1 MSDITDPTCPASA
14 GEAAQEQTAPAAE
27 LSTPGASLENFSVAE
42 PENALP
48 RATLETLPETIA
60 AACGRAGWTS
70 LMPVQSLALPYLLEG
85 RDIMVQ
91 SRTGSGKTGCY
102 LLPLVPRL
110 DPELHAAQALI
121 LVPTRELAVQVEHEA
136 RTLFEG
142 TGIRPVA
149 VYGGVGYKK
158 QMDALRDGAQLVVGT
173 PGRVLDHLLR
183 RTLSLDDLDALVFDE
198 ADRML
203 SIGFYPDM
211 KEVQRYLPRRRIHTS
226 MFSATYPPHVLK
238 LAGEFLTEPSM
249 LSLSQKEVHV
259 AEVQHLFC
267 QSRPMDK
274 DRVLVRL
281 LETENPASAI
291 IFCNTKANVHYITGV
306 LQGFGYNADE
316 LSADLSQAR
325 REAVLDKIRQGSLQ
339 YLVATDVAA
348 RGIDIPALSHVFL
361 YEPPE
366 DHESYIHRAGRT
378 GRAGAA
384 GTVISLVDI
393 MQRMELE
400 RIARHYKIALRE
412 IPAPTDEDVAVVA
425 GARVTTLLES
435 RFRKLTGLEKMRV
448 ARYAPLVREL
458 ASQAEDDENGLLL
471 AMLVD
476 AAYQESLGH
485 VQQLPEG
492 RSESSRRGDGEG
504 RGRKRSSRRRRDRG
518 DKAAE
523 AAAPAVVAVVAS
535 LRLKV
540 RQKHEQSDGRPCRC
554 GTGGPGQFPRPAPR
568 SGCGTGPAHPRY
580 RPSAV
585 PASCPAAG
593 GVARPVHGPVASGPA
608 ALLPRAGR
616 GHVPAVPG
624 KLRAEPYGQDLGPGP
639 GACPGLLGG
648 AGRAGRCGLSS
659 RVPFSGRCLFRG
671 RGPRTGHGP
680 APDAA
685 CAANLSIHFRP
696 SYLSN

>member
-14 GEAAQEQTAPAAE
+14 GEAAQEQAAPAAE

-281 LETENPASAI
+281 LESRSNPE
-291 IFCNTKANVHYITGV
+291 G
-306 LQGFGYNADE
+306 E
-316 LSADLSQAR
+316 LELPESDL
-325 REAVLDKIRQGSLQ
+325 REALALVDTEAVYAGRDGMRLERQGMGLTLDGIAKGHIVDAMSAVL
-339 YLVATDVAA
+339 LRAGCENHLINAGGDILA
-348 RGIDIPALSHVFL
+348 RGHKAPGVFWRVAVEDPEKRGHYPQVLEL
-361 YEPPE
+361 YNQAIATSGGYEMHYDAE
-366 DHESYIHRAGRT
+366 GRHHHLLDPST
-378 GRAGAA
+378 GRSPVLGSMSVLAA
-384 GTVISLVDI
+384 TC
-393 MQRMELE
+393 MQ
-400 RIARHYKIALRE
+400 ADAL
-412 IPAPTDEDVAVVA
+412 A
-425 GARVTTLLES
+425 
-435 RFRKLTGLEKMRV
+435 TGLSVLPAGE
-448 ARYAPLVREL
+448 ALTL
-458 ASQAEDDENGLLL
+458 ADSLSGCACGLLRR
-471 AMLVD
+471 D
-476 AAYQESLGH
+476 
-485 VQQLPEG
+485 G
-492 RSESSRRGDGEG
+492 RLQVSRRWP
-504 RGRKRSSRRRRDRG
+504 
-518 DKAAE
+518 AE
-523 AAAPAVVAVVAS
+523 A
-535 LRLKV
+535 
-540 RQKHEQSDGRPCRC
+540 
-554 GTGGPGQFPRPAPR
+554 
-568 SGCGTGPAHPRY
+568 
-580 RPSAV
+580 
-585 PASCPAAG
+585 
-593 GVARPVHGPVASGPA
+593 
-608 ALLPRAGR
+608 
-616 GHVPAVPG
+616 
-624 KLRAEPYGQDLGPGP
+624 
-639 GACPGLLGG
+639 
-648 AGRAGRCGLSS
+648 
-659 RVPFSGRCLFRG
+659 
-671 RGPRTGHGP
+671 
-680 APDAA
+680 
-685 CAANLSIHFRP
+685 
-696 SYLSN
+696 